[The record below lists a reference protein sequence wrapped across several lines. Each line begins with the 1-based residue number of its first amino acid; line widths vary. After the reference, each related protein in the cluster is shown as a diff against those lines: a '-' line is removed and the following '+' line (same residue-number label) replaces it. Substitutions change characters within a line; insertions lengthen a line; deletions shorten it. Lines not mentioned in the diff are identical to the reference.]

1 MLFSILT
8 TEANDVVR
16 GVNPKGMPVIL
27 MDDEWEVWLEA
38 DVRTALK
45 LQRPWPAERLQ
56 IVDRGWREDAP
67 SVAYSTQTRFDAPT

>member
-1 MLFSILT
+1 
-8 TEANDVVR
+8 
-16 GVNPKGMPVIL
+16 
-27 MDDEWEVWLEA
+27 MDDEWEVWLQA

-67 SVAYSTQTRFDAPT
+67 STAYPTETGDNTPA